1 MSNEIIEKVGVDE
14 TVDISE
20 LPDLAAQK
28 ECCEKMIDTLFIE
41 EKRLKSCFIS
51 SQTIYD
57 LIDENEKL
65 RSDMGEYVGYHY
77 GSINISMD
85 TVTAALVSLKK
96 FSAGDLD
103 NIDHGAR
110 GMYISIWFNM
120 AVSSIISID
129 LSATNLEELES
140 EMIKK
145 SIEEHGENLILT
157 KGTVH

>member
-28 ECCEKMIDTLFIE
+28 KCCKKMIDTLFSE
-41 EKRLKSCFIS
+41 ERRLQSCFIN
-51 SQTIYD
+51 SQTIHD
-57 LIDENEKL
+57 FIDVNEKL

-77 GSINISMD
+77 GSINVSMD
-85 TVTAALVSLKK
+85 TVTSALFNLRK
-96 FSAGDLD
+96 FAAGDLD

-120 AVSSIISID
+120 AISSIMSID
-129 LSATNLEELES
+129 LSANNLEELEF
-140 EMIKK
+140 EIIKK
-145 SIEEHGENLILT
+145 TFDENGENLILT

>member
-1 MSNEIIEKVGVDE
+1 MPNEIIEKVGVDE
-14 TVDISE
+14 TVDVSE

-28 ECCEKMIDTLFIE
+28 ECCEKMIDTLFGE
-41 EKRLKSCFIS
+41 ERRLQSCFIN

-57 LIDENEKL
+57 IINTSEKI

-77 GSINISMD
+77 GSINVSMN
-85 TVTAALVSLKK
+85 TVTVALFNLRK
-96 FSAGDLD
+96 FAAGDLD

-129 LSATNLEELES
+129 LSANNLEELES
-140 EMIKK
+140 EIIKK
-145 SIEEHGENLILT
+145 TINEHGENLILT
-157 KGTVH
+157 RGALH

>member
-20 LPDLAAQK
+20 LPDLEAQK
-28 ECCEKMIDTLFIE
+28 VCCKKMIDTLFSE
-41 EKRLKSCFIS
+41 EKRLKSCFIC

-57 LIDENEKL
+57 LIEENEKL
-65 RSDMGEYVGYHY
+65 RSDMGEYIGYHY
-77 GSINISMD
+77 GSINVEMD
-85 TVTAALVSLKK
+85 TVTVALVNLKK

-129 LSATNLEELES
+129 LSANNLEELES

-145 SIEEHGENLILT
+145 TIAEHGENLILT

>member
-1 MSNEIIEKVGVDE
+1 MPNEIIEKVGVDE
-14 TVDISE
+14 TVDVSE

-28 ECCEKMIDTLFIE
+28 ECCEKMIDTLFGE
-41 EKRLKSCFIS
+41 ERRLQSCFIN

-57 LIDENEKL
+57 IINTSEKI

-77 GSINISMD
+77 GSINVSMN
-85 TVTAALVSLKK
+85 TVTAALFNLRK
-96 FSAGDLD
+96 FAAGDLD

-129 LSATNLEELES
+129 LSANNLEELES
-140 EMIKK
+140 EIIKK
-145 SIEEHGENLILT
+145 TINEHGENLILT
-157 KGTVH
+157 RGALH